1 MEKVLEDEAFFEASG
16 GGVTV
21 SGGEALMQMDSVG
34 ELFSRLEAAECPH
47 ADQTAGLFNYK
58 VFENLVL
65 PYTDT
70 IYFDLKLMDSDAA
83 QAVLR
88 RSQPFYS

>member
-1 MEKVLEDEAFFEASG
+1 
-16 GGVTV
+16 
-21 SGGEALMQMDSVG
+21 MQMDSVG
-34 ELFSRLEAAECPH
+34 ELFSRLKQRNVH
-47 ADQTAGLFNYK
+47 ADPDSGPVQYK

-70 IYFDLKLMDSDAA
+70 IYFDLKLMDSNAA